1 MNPERW
7 QRIEEIF
14 GAAADCPPAEREDY
28 LTRACGDD
36 AELRREALE
45 LLAHDTADSFID
57 NPIKKAVYAVTA
69 APPDEPAGQRIG
81 PYRLMRLIGRG
92 GMGEVYEAVRDDD
105 EFQHRVAIKLIKRGM
120 ESDFVRER
128 FLRERRIL
136 GSLDHP
142 HIARLLDGGA
152 TAEGRPY
159 FVMEFVAGEAI
170 TAYCDRRPLPLDE
183 KLQLFRDVCSA
194 VQHAHC
200 KLVIHR
206 DLKPGNI
213 LVTEDGAPKLLDF
226 GIAKLFAPDPGEAVT
241 GAEST
246 ARLMTPDY
254 ASPEQLR
261 GDAIT
266 TATDVYSLGVVLYE
280 LLTARRPYKFET
292 CAPLEIA
299 RVICDT
305 EAPRPSEAARMHT
318 AAPAKLARRL
328 AGDLDNIVLMALRKE
343 PERRYQS
350 VEQFSEDIRRHL
362 AGLPVMAREDTL
374 GYRATKFMGRHKA
387 GVAALVLL
395 AALTVALAM
404 STVRIGRERD
414 RANQAAATAEAVTQ
428 SLVSVF
434 EFADPG
440 QSRVNTIM
448 AKELLD
454 RGAAKV
460 VLELKDQPLVQAKL
474 MDTIGELYLAIGAY
488 DRAQPLLAD
497 ALELRRRTV
506 GAERLDVAESLHHL
520 ATVAYEK
527 GDHDGSE
534 TMYREA
540 LQLRRSLLGAKS
552 LKAAASMAGLGR
564 VLVARGKFA
573 EAEPLVRDA
582 LALRR
587 SQLEP
592 EHKDIADSLLHGLG
606 RLLGQQ
612 GKFAEAADVYRQAL
626 AIYRKLYGEENSFV
640 AASLNN
646 LAVMLKELT
655 DYRGAEALFRKSL
668 AMRRKLLGEE
678 HPDVAASLANLA
690 SLLQDKREYAE
701 AEQCYRQALLLR
713 RKLFGENRARL
724 AATMNNLATLLA
736 ARGDYAGS
744 EALHRHALAICRKEW
759 GEDHA
764 EVGTSLY
771 NLANLFYLKGQP
783 AEAEKWQR
791 QAIAVYQKTLQ
802 PEHWM
807 IQRSRSHLGACLFK
821 LKRFREAE
829 EQLLPAYAGLKI
841 TRGARHALTRQTASH
856 LRELYEAEGK
866 TSQAALYRK

>member
-7 QRIEEIF
+7 RRIEEIF
-14 GAAADCPPAEREDY
+14 GAAAGRPPAEREDY

-45 LLAHDTADSFID
+45 LLAHDAADSFID
-57 NPIKKAVYAVTA
+57 NPIKKAAYAVTA

-105 EFQHRVAIKLIKRGM
+105 EFRHRVAIKLIKHGM

-159 FVMEFVAGEAI
+159 FVMEFVAGETI
-170 TAYCDRRPLPLDE
+170 TAYCDRRPLSLDE
-183 KLQLFRDVCSA
+183 KLRLFRDVCSA

-213 LVTEDGAPKLLDF
+213 LVTEGGAPKLLDF

-305 EAPRPSEAARMHT
+305 EALRPSDASRMRD

-328 AGDLDNIVLMALRKE
+328 AGDLDNVVLMALRKE

-387 GVAALVLL
+387 GIAALALL

-440 QSRVNTIM
+440 QSRGNTIM

-488 DRAQPLLAD
+488 DRAEPLLAD

-520 ATVAYEK
+520 AAVAYEK
-527 GDHDGSE
+527 GDHAGSE

-540 LQLRRSLLGAKS
+540 LQLRRGLLGAKS

-564 VLVARGKFA
+564 ALVARGKFA

-582 LALRR
+582 LELRR

-592 EHKDIADSLLHGLG
+592 GHKDIADSLLHGLG

-612 GKFAEAADVYRQAL
+612 GKFAEAADVYRQGL
-626 AIYRKLYGEENSFV
+626 AICRKLYGEENSFV
-640 AASLNN
+640 AAGLNN
-646 LAVMLKELT
+646 LAVMLKELG
-655 DYRGAEALFRKSL
+655 DYPGAEALFRKSL
-668 AMRRKLLGEE
+668 AMRRKLLGAE

-690 SLLQDKREYAE
+690 SLLQDKHEYAE
-701 AEQCYRQALLLR
+701 AENCYRQALLLR
-713 RKLFGENRARL
+713 RKLFGENHVRL
-724 AATMNNLATLLA
+724 AATMNNLGTLLA

-744 EALHRHALAICRKEW
+744 ESLHRQALAICRKEW

-807 IQRSRSHLGACLFK
+807 IQRSRSHLGACLLK

-829 EQLLPAYAGLKI
+829 EQLLPAYAGLKA
-841 TRGARHALTRQTASH
+841 TRGARHALTRQTAGRLH
-856 LRELYEAEGK
+856 ELYEARGK
-866 TSQAALYRK
+866 PS